1 MKQEIKY
8 NNIVVYAT
16 IALMLVMMFLRN
28 GFDLPISPS
37 MILVVSII
45 PAFWVTPSQMLAIA
59 VSLIPM
65 AAGFQYKYALLA
77 YIVIGVF
84 RNKRSLHLSGTIVPL
99 ILMMIWEYA
108 HHIGGTFLLNE
119 YFRGFAELFFIIFI
133 SCMRWD
139 KIDFKI
145 IARAL
150 ALATIGIAVVIIY
163 IQMTKGGMGW
173 LEILAQKNENERFGV
188 GTTEA
193 ENFGLNFNPNAM
205 GFICNMSIVS
215 LAILI
220 VRREYNIADII
231 MLCLCVLIGFF
242 TLSRTF
248 VVCMFFIAICFVLV
262 SPGSSRT
269 RFLRLFLLLTLSFI
283 ILWIITMYLPSIMEA
298 FMVRM
303 DEKDL
308 SNGRDFLW
316 TFYNKHIFSSFEYCV
331 FGIGLQNFGGTI
343 AKLYGPH
350 INVCHNG
357 FQEVWLLWGVVGVLL
372 FIWLFIALLK
382 ESKRWSGRRPFFA
395 LVPFF
400 CLLLSSMAGQFL
412 SSNHM
417 IFSLALVYIIL
428 CLQWDKRVLKK

>member
-1 MKQEIKY
+1 MEREESPQ
-8 NNIVVYAT
+8 NIFIYAT
-16 IALMLVMMFLRN
+16 ICLLLVLLLLRN
-28 GFDLPISPS
+28 GFNFPISQTL
-37 MILVVSII
+37 ILGVSII
-45 PAFWVTPSQMLAIA
+45 PAFFVTPSQMVAIV

-65 AAGFQYKYALLA
+65 TTGFQYKYALLA

-133 SCMRWD
+133 SCMHWD

-193 ENFGLNFNPNAM
+193 ENFGLNFNPNAI
-205 GFICNMSIVS
+205 GFICNMSVVS

-248 VVCMFFIAICFVLV
+248 VVCMLFIAICFVLV
-262 SPGSSRT
+262 SSGSST
-269 RFLRLFLLLTLSFI
+269 PRFSRLFLLGILSLI
-283 ILWIITMYLPSIMEA
+283 ILGVITMYLPSIMEA

-303 DEKDL
+303 EEKDL

-400 CLLLSSMAGQFL
+400 CLLLSCLAGQFL
-412 SSNHM
+412 TSY
-417 IFSLALVYIIL
+417 IRLFSIVLVYIIM
-428 CLQWDKRVLKK
+428 CLKWDKRVFKK